1 MTRGGARARATQFQD
16 YNISYRSISA
26 ISNSKEVTTL
36 KKITKI
42 LQKKKEGGEPQAS
55 LKNTSEIDGKRG
67 NETY

>member
-42 LQKKKEGGEPQAS
+42 LQKKRRGENPKQA
-55 LKNTSEIDGKRG
+55 
-67 NETY
+67 